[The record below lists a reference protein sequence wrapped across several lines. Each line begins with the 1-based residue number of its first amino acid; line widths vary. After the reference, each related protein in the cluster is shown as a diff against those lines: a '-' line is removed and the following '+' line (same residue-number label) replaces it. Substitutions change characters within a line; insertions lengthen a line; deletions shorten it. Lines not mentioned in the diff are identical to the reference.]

1 MCPWRTRQGNK
12 ETPLHTYKPLPD
24 KVTIKMSP
32 IHGLGLFAE
41 DTIKEGELLGMVHY
55 PTVDG
60 NDVTI
65 RVYDASEGIE
75 YTAITP
81 TIDSGGQFGDLFT
94 VVSALQFDGINEYI
108 DLGTPVKTVR
118 DQLKN
123 FSNELDKR
131 RGGSFDADAGEYIG
145 FEGGDDKLYAKRYKR
160 LSAWEKK
167 VKKALDSLMNDYKK
181 AW

>member
-1 MCPWRTRQGNK
+1 MIKLKDMIYYDGSNVLVKKDNKVEHINK
-12 ETPLHTYKPLPD
+12 EQL
-24 KVTIKMSP
+24 
-32 IHGLGLFAE
+32 
-41 DTIKEGELLGMVHY
+41 
-55 PTVDG
+55 
-60 NDVTI
+60 
-65 RVYDASEGIE
+65 
-75 YTAITP
+75 
-81 TIDSGGQFGDLFT
+81 
-94 VVSALQFDGINEYI
+94 NEYI

-167 VKKALDSLMNDYKK
+167 VKKTLTSLMKDYRK